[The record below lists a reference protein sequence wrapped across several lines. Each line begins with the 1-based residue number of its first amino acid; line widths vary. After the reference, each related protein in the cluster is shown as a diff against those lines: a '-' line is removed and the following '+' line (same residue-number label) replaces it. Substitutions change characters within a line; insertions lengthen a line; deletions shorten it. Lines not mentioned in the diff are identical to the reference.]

1 MGCAKR
7 VDRDRGH
14 DRGIDATRQPDD
26 DIGKAVLLHVIA
38 RRDDNRAPDDLADV
52 ELDGRTLLHLVDGT
66 RRGIEDEE
74 VLLVDGRG
82 VHEAAVGCRDRG
94 VSGKHD
100 RIGSAALVSAH
111 DMRAAFARKRGEMPQ
126 ITARRRSR
134 HRVTEGVVV
143 HLDEHV
149 DVGKLAARLEVPI
162 EEHGDVAVRKLDDRD
177 DVAFEQRGCAERLER
192 AGTGEEEL
200 GNDGERVGVELVDA
214 RARDERGHGRLL
226 REGAEMVMRVLDEGM
241 RVDETADV
249 RAGER
254 TRPEDDEVNVRVRC
268 LPRVIEHLAHVAGQ
282 IADTGVYLCNRNA
295 HMPLPWLGTSAP
307 KDTMSAGAARRA
319 NISLPAPK

>member
-1 MGCAKR
+1 M
-7 VDRDRGH
+7 
-14 DRGIDATRQPDD
+14 
-26 DIGKAVLLHVIA
+26 HVIA
-38 RRDDNRAPDDLADV
+38 RRDDNCAPDDLADV

-66 RRGIEDEE
+66 GRGIEDEE

-82 VHEAAVGCRDRG
+82 VHETAVGCCDRG

-100 RIGSAALVSAH
+100 RICRAALVSAH
-111 DMRAAFARKRGEMPQ
+111 DMCAAFARKRGEMPQ

-134 HRVTEGVVV
+134 HRVTEGIVV

-162 EEHGDVAVRKLDDRD
+162 EEHGDVAVCKLDDRN

-226 REGAEMVMRVLDEGM
+226 REGAEVVMRVFDEGM
-241 RVDETADV
+241 
-249 RAGER
+249 
-254 TRPEDDEVNVRVRC
+254 
-268 LPRVIEHLAHVAGQ
+268 
-282 IADTGVYLCNRNA
+282 
-295 HMPLPWLGTSAP
+295 
-307 KDTMSAGAARRA
+307 
-319 NISLPAPK
+319 